1 MSIEDEVALL
11 RSVPA
16 LALLGTEAL
25 RVIAIGAETRSLARG
40 EVLYH
45 AGDAAPAGYVVQSGS
60 FVVKA
65 GDEEELVAEPGAIFG
80 QTAMLVDT
88 KWSSTATARED
99 SVVMRIARSLFQKV
113 LEGHPEAALRL
124 RDDLMA
130 RSTSATRDI
139 IAVRQKLG

>member
-1 MSIEDEVALL
+1 MSIEDDLDLL

-25 RVIAIGAETRSLARG
+25 RVIAIGGETRSLARG

-45 AGDAAPAGYVVQSGS
+45 VGDAAPAGYVVQSGS
-60 FVVKA
+60 FVVRA
-65 GDEEELVAEPGAIFG
+65 IDGDEIVAEPGALFG
-80 QTAMLVDT
+80 QTALLVDT
-88 KWSSTATARED
+88 NWSSTATARED
-99 SVVMRIARSLFQKV
+99 SVVMRISRTLFQRV
-113 LEGHPEAALRL
+113 LEGHPEAARRM
-124 RDDLMA
+124 RDDLVA